1 MHQLTC
7 TSQLVHHL
15 LLCMVI
21 ITKLKA
27 VRKVPAFPPSGKLE
41 IHHTDTKFMKPYQD
55 MCAACEQNR
64 DQLRSALFECDK
76 DLLMKDGCH

>member
-1 MHQLTC
+1 MCQPFHIQ
-7 TSQLVHHL
+7 
-15 LLCMVI
+15 
-21 ITKLKA
+21 A
-27 VRKVPAFPPSGKLE
+27 NWE